1 MESKRDPLADFLHP
15 RRELGRG
22 QEHALGLRERLDV
35 PFSAAGPS
43 RGAKRSSKN
52 WRSASQRRAPE
63 RSRPFRGGTGG
74 KTCPASQRLRLHAP
88 CDAGE
93 GKQFLVHEA
102 LFRSKTF
109 QIFSEFLVFPCAT
122 RRRSRSSFNNKF
134 RRTRPIV
141 ETEDTILI

>member
-1 MESKRDPLADFLHP
+1 MDNKKKDPLADFLHP

-52 WRSASQRRAPE
+52 WRSYSQRRAPE
-63 RSRPFRGGTGG
+63 RSHAFRGGTGG

-93 GKQFLVHEA
+93 GKQFLVH
-102 LFRSKTF
+102 KTS
-109 QIFSEFLVFPCAT
+109 QIFSELSVFPCAT

-141 ETEDTILI
+141 ETEDTIRI